1 MPLATRISARG
12 DELRLKVSGP
22 FNYLVATE
30 CLKLYNWAPKGTLKR
45 VVFDLDQADSIDG
58 YGEELLILL
67 LERIRSRGTEL
78 VVENCPPHLGSI
90 FDSVEPPLSVPQRQ
104 YAESAPNW

>member
-12 DELRLKVSGP
+12 DELKLKVSGA

-45 VVFDLDQADSIDG
+45 VVFELNETDSIDA

-78 VVENCPPHLGSI
+78 VVENCPPHLGRI
-90 FDSVEPPLSVPQRQ
+90 FDSVEPTLPLSPRH
-104 YAESAPNW
+104 YAASPPSW